1 MSKLPDRESWPLRL
15 GLARSLAYSEEFLSF
30 MPPIHGRFPKS
41 AHLRKSGEFA
51 QLRDEGKSFHGK
63 LFVLSVLA
71 LSSVG
76 EDARELGEAKI
87 GLITSRRVGGAV
99 VRNRVRRRLREIVRE
114 ALPHLKRG
122 IWVALIARKS
132 ASEASYEAIR
142 SEWVYLAKRG
152 AILC

>member
-1 MSKLPDRESWPLRL
+1 VSKLPDRESWPLRL
-15 GLARSLAYSEEFLSF
+15 GLARSLAYSEEFLSC
-30 MPPIHGRFPKS
+30 MSPIHGRFPKS

-51 QLRDEGKSFHGK
+51 QLRDEGKSFHGR

-71 LSSVG
+71 LPSVG
-76 EDARELGEAKI
+76 ELGEAKI

-122 IWVALIARKS
+122 IWLALIARKS

>member
-1 MSKLPDRESWPLRL
+1 MS
-15 GLARSLAYSEEFLSF
+15 
-30 MPPIHGRFPKS
+30 PIHGRFPKS

-51 QLRDEGKSFHGK
+51 QLRDEGKSFHGR

-71 LSSVG
+71 LPSVG
-76 EDARELGEAKI
+76 ELGEAKI

-122 IWVALIARKS
+122 IWLALIARKS